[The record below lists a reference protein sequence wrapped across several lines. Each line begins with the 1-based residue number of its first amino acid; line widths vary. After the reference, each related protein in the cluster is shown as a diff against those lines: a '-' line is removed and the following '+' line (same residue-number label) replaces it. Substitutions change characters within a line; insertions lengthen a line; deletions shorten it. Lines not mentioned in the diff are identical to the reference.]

1 MNSLSL
7 YELNNLVRSTIES
20 TMYDLYWVR
29 AEISSIQVNRH
40 CYLELVQKDERGR
53 GIMAKARAQ
62 IWANTWFTLKSH
74 FEHITRQ
81 TLSAGMEVL
90 VQVEVTFHELYGY
103 SLTITDIDPTYT
115 LGDIA
120 RRRSEIIQTL
130 KDEGVFEMNKEL
142 PIPRLL
148 QRIAVISS
156 ATAAGYGDF
165 CDQLHNN
172 KSKLAFQT
180 KLFPAIMQGND
191 VESSVIKALNAIAE
205 EQDSWDVVVIIR
217 GGGSVTDLSGFDSLA
232 LAENVAQFPIPI
244 ITGIGHE
251 RDDTVID
258 LVSHT
263 RVKTPTAAAE
273 FLILHQQEELTELT
287 DLADR
292 LYSSINNILQHN
304 KVKLTLMSNKL
315 PNLLEVIKTRETS
328 RLEHI
333 LLNIQS
339 RTIQRMTNEKGMIDN
354 KEQRLFSAVE
364 NIMSA
369 QRHKLELLQTKMDSS
384 DPQRILNL
392 GFSITRIDGKAVKDA
407 SILQDGQ
414 TIETVLKNGNIVSI
428 VKK

>member
-1 MNSLSL
+1 
-7 YELNNLVRSTIES
+7 
-20 TMYDLYWVR
+20 MYDLYWVR

-120 RRRSEIIQTL
+120 RRRLEIIQTL

-191 VESSVIKALNAIAE
+191 VEPSVIKALNAIAE

-304 KVKLTLMSNKL
+304 KVKLTLMTNKL
-315 PNLLEVIKTRETS
+315 PNLLEVMKTRETS

-339 RTIQRMTNEKGMIDN
+339 HSIQRMTNEKGMIVN